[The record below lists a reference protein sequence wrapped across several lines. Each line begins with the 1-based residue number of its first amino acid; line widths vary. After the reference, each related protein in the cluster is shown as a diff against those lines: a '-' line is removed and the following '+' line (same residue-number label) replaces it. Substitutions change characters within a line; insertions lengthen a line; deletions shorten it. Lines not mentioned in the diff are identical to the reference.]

1 MIMCTVHGCFF
12 TLLVLMMEL
21 PERDE
26 RERLD
31 NTKMESERLYCVKK
45 IF

>member
-1 MIMCTVHGCFF
+1 MIMCSVHGCFF

-26 RERLD
+26 HERLD
-31 NTKMESERLYCVKK
+31 NTKRKSDRLYVKS
-45 IF
+45 